1 MATAKMSL
9 GSVFNVVTSSASAV
23 VSIADSVG
31 TSAQILAS
39 EASHMQQKL
48 AEDNRL
54 DLVSHKLTAK
64 QNAAKALAESR
75 MEILKWCAKSKENLE
90 MFNQSMADLEEAL
103 DSSDSSK

>member
-23 VSIADSVG
+23 VSIADAIG
-31 TSAQILAS
+31 TGAQILAS

-54 DLVSHKLTAK
+54 DLASHKIMVK
-64 QNAAKALAESR
+64 QNAAKALAEER
-75 MEILKWCAKSKENLE
+75 LIIAKWCAKSSENLE
-90 MFNQSMADLEEAL
+90 LFEQSMADLEEAL
-103 DSSDSSK
+103 ESNK